1 MIRTLSS
8 PSGFDQTQDT
18 SPPGRPSP
26 LTTAPAIAITLRAI
40 AALREGLASARQYE
54 QLRSNGV
61 PHDRAVREA
70 LGVGPI
76 PPQAPRRSAKALY
89 FAGKA

>member
-1 MIRTLSS
+1 MIWTLST

-18 SPPGRPSP
+18 SLPSRPAPP
-26 LTTAPAIAITLRAI
+26 TTAPPIAIALRAI

-70 LGVGPI
+70 FGVGPV

>member
-8 PSGFDQTQDT
+8 PSGFDHAQDT
-18 SPPGRPSP
+18 SLPSRTAP
-26 LTTAPAIAITLRAI
+26 STTAPPIAIALRAI

>member
-1 MIRTLSS
+1 MIRTLSN
-8 PSGFDQTQDT
+8 PAGFDQIQDT
-18 SPPGRPSP
+18 SLPGRTAPP
-26 LTTAPAIAITLRAI
+26 TTAPPIAIALRAI